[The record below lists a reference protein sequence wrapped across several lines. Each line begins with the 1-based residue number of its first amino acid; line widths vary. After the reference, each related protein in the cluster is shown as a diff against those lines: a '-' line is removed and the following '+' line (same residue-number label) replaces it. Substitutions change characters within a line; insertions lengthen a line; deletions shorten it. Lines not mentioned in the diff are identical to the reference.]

1 MNHTPSARVIIVF
14 DNYLFY
20 LHLLIYRYYI
30 KVVAE
35 EELQSAECLERKD
48 RILRELIQLIC
59 SCQEVQRAAELHKRQ
74 RPQ

>member
-14 DNYLFY
+14 DIFILSTFDDIFY
-20 LHLLIYRYYI
+20 V

-35 EELQSAECLERKD
+35 QELQSTECLERKD

>member
-1 MNHTPSARVIIVF
+1 M
-14 DNYLFY
+14 
-20 LHLLIYRYYI
+20 

-35 EELQSAECLERKD
+35 QELQSTECLERKD

-74 RPQ
+74 SPQ

>member
-1 MNHTPSARVIIVF
+1 MRQLFILSTF
-14 DNYLFY
+14 DNIHYTSGSGAK
-20 LHLLIYRYYI
+20 I

-35 EELQSAECLERKD
+35 QELQSTECLERKD

-59 SCQEVQRAAELHKRQ
+59 SFREVQRAAELHKRQ